1 MTKQYTWSFTI
12 EEIRSTY
19 VEASNCPEC
28 LTADNREAWCRY
40 IRKRIG
46 ELMTDETM
54 QKAEFKAIEE
64 QVTKERQQREEY
76 DRKREQQ
83 RKRQAEE
90 RSRRSSMERP
100 KIAYIPKG
108 LTTDYVEE
116 YGRLMKQEVE
126 FTPTCHDD
134 YLYQRRMLERWYRKS
149 IPHLIAMGRPDA
161 AYAVSVALCRAIPT
175 FIFREDLQAEHDTQR
190 QQLRQLVKGTLEGM
204 VEAVTAWN
212 NETERRK
219 VCDLLFKEAKRYKD
233 WRGMTRTLIT
243 MMPSAS
249 FEGEPLAVTK
259 EMTEEEKAAEQR
271 RLQEEKRRQEEEKE
285 SRSVI
290 PLNPDY
296 EQRIFSRRHIDWGC
310 DWIWHLMLEE
320 NKRIK
325 ELTWKDRYQEA
336 ALRYMQLTKSMC
348 RHFIND
354 EHYSYYDDM
363 YSPEYAIDELTEH
376 FERLSKT
383 GLLPEATRDY
393 IRQAWKEIEDTEAY
407 RDYGMPS
414 RKARLD

>member
-19 VEASNCPEC
+19 VEAPNCPEC

-149 IPHLIAMGRPDA
+149 IPQLIAMGRPDA
-161 AYAVSVALCRAIPT
+161 AYGVSMALCKAIPQ
-175 FIFREDLQAEHDTQR
+175 FVFREDIKTMLNTQKPQLQK
-190 QQLRQLVKGTLEGM
+190 LI
-204 VEAVTAWN
+204 VEAFDGLVESVKAWN

-219 VCDLLFKEAKRYKD
+219 VCDFLH
-233 WRGMTRTLIT
+233 T
-243 MMPSAS
+243 
-249 FEGEPLAVTK
+249 
-259 EMTEEEKAAEQR
+259 
-271 RLQEEKRRQEEEKE
+271 
-285 SRSVI
+285 
-290 PLNPDY
+290 
-296 EQRIFSRRHIDWGC
+296 
-310 DWIWHLMLEE
+310 
-320 NKRIK
+320 
-325 ELTWKDRYQEA
+325 
-336 ALRYMQLTKSMC
+336 
-348 RHFIND
+348 
-354 EHYSYYDDM
+354 
-363 YSPEYAIDELTEH
+363 
-376 FERLSKT
+376 
-383 GLLPEATRDY
+383 
-393 IRQAWKEIEDTEAY
+393 
-407 RDYGMPS
+407 
-414 RKARLD
+414 